1 MQDKLKSGNGKIVSL
16 NHFKEYF
23 NLIAKRLSINILFS
37 IFLISLCFCNIEN
50 PQSKNNRRNFSVF
63 SFLVYNEKSS
73 IVTTRVG
80 SMNRTSTGSRAI
92 LLDNDKALFV
102 GNGAELF
109 DPSTLSF
116 SLVANRTLNRVRHTL
131 TKLQDGRILI
141 LGGNI
146 PTVEIYN
153 SATDTFSNTGTM
165 IQSLRSGN
173 TATLLPNG
181 KVLVTGG
188 SQTNTSTTG
197 FVSAELYD
205 PITGVFT
212 NTGNLNYPR
221 YLHSATLLN
230 DGTVLIIGGWNDR
243 RKVTTL
249 ELYNPSTGLFTILAN
264 SSCQSSNSGNS
275 ILLADKNVFIADNL
289 YPISLQIF
297 DLILNNCSTINQS
310 LYNGISDFSI
320 ASLKDGRVLLIGGVI
335 EASSTYP
342 DAPTTFYSRKLNVY
356 DSNLKIVSY
365 LGDMNKARSFA
376 KAVVLKDG
384 RVLITGGYPGSES
397 RIAEIYTPTGT
408 PQ

>member
-146 PTVEIYN
+146 P
-153 SATDTFSNTGTM
+153 
-165 IQSLRSGN
+165 
-173 TATLLPNG
+173 
-181 KVLVTGG
+181 
-188 SQTNTSTTG
+188 
-197 FVSAELYD
+197 
-205 PITGVFT
+205 
-212 NTGNLNYPR
+212 
-221 YLHSATLLN
+221 
-230 DGTVLIIGGWNDR
+230 
-243 RKVTTL
+243 
-249 ELYNPSTGLFTILAN
+249 
-264 SSCQSSNSGNS
+264 
-275 ILLADKNVFIADNL
+275 
-289 YPISLQIF
+289 
-297 DLILNNCSTINQS
+297 
-310 LYNGISDFSI
+310 
-320 ASLKDGRVLLIGGVI
+320 
-335 EASSTYP
+335 
-342 DAPTTFYSRKLNVY
+342 SRN
-356 DSNLKIVSY
+356 I
-365 LGDMNKARSFA
+365 
-376 KAVVLKDG
+376 
-384 RVLITGGYPGSES
+384 
-397 RIAEIYTPTGT
+397 
-408 PQ
+408 